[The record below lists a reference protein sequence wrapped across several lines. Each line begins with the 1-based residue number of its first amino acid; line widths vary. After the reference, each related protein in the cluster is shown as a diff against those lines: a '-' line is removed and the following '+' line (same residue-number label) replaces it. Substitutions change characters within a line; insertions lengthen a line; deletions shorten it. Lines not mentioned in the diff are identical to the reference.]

1 MQRMK
6 RFAAV
11 ILLAMLMLMLLPIG
25 VSANG
30 PVPVPWLDVYLTNA
44 PEGTAYVDLLIPLA
58 EDDPRY
64 SELNEQNLPDG
75 FSAQSPIVAYCEDG
89 FRSYTFHY
97 DDALSTIAVGESEVV
112 SYFVKHQDVYTSE
125 CFRYDHFDEIEQRNV
140 IRLAMLD
147 EKGNILK
154 VSDDLS
160 LGARRFAAFIDGPGR
175 YDAATDE
182 WELEMSVSYSGI
194 GFYVILSGLGVGFT
208 CFLERLM
215 AWVFGVGKP
224 YGRLVLKTNLFSQ
237 LIMRVAFILLYG
249 VVFWRYSHA
258 VIFLEILVYLSEY
271 LVYHVKMKSISW
283 KRKLLYTVAA
293 NTVSLVLC
301 YRLNQLLLYNQ

>member
-6 RFAAV
+6 RYPVV

-30 PVPVPWLDVYLTNA
+30 PAPVPWLDVYLTNA
-44 PEGTAYVDLLIPLA
+44 PEGTAYVDLLIPLT

-64 SELNEQNLPDG
+64 SELNEQNLPEG
-75 FSAQSPIVAYCEDG
+75 FSAQSPIVTYCEDG
-89 FRSYTFHY
+89 FRSYTFHFE
-97 DDALSTIAVGESEVV
+97 DALSSIAMDGA
-112 SYFVKHQDVYTSE
+112 E
-125 CFRYDHFDEIEQRNV
+125 CFRYEHLDDIEQQNV

-160 LGARRFAAFIDGPGR
+160 MGRRRVAAFIDGPGR
-175 YDAATDE
+175 YDAATGE
-182 WELEMSVSYSGI
+182 WELEMSVSGSGI
-194 GFYVILSGLGVGFT
+194 VFYVILSGLGVGFT

-258 VIFLEILVYLSEY
+258 VIFLEVLVYLSEY
-271 LVYHVKMKSISW
+271 LVYHVKMKSVSW